1 MKIVGIDASTKVT
14 ALALIEDGKLV
25 HHCSIDFS
33 KEKDVDT
40 RIDGIL
46 KEADKILKSWDAHV
60 VFVESPWMGN
70 NIQTAMKLVYVIGG
84 IRHIC
89 IETGAGFNLILPS
102 EWRRVIGLP
111 SGKKKREELK
121 REALDYIEKVY
132 DLVVGEDEAEA
143 ICICEAANELTDG
156 GKVFE

>member
-1 MKIVGIDASTKVT
+1 MKIVGIDSSTRVT
-14 ALALIEDGKLV
+14 AMALYENGKLID
-25 HHCSIDFS
+25 HCSIDFS

-46 KEADKILKSWDAHV
+46 KEVDKILKSWDAHV

-70 NIQTAMKLVYVIGG
+70 NIQTAMKLAYVIGG

-121 REALDYIEKVY
+121 REAIAYVSEVY
-132 DLVVGEDEAEA
+132 GIDVKEDEAEA